1 MVGFPV
7 TGSTWHTLPQNPQ
20 LLLSVFVSTQVAPQT
35 VPLHDP
41 LRQQEPG
48 AQTVPQVPQLL
59 LSVLV
64 LTHVG
69 KPLTTQTFG
78 ALLGQL
84 QVVVVA
90 PPGAWLVMTWQ
101 LLAPFGQQTDWVL
114 VPPQLTSPPK
124 EEQAWQVVI
133 RLPQA
138 QAPLEQTS
146 Y

>member
-1 MVGFPV
+1 
-7 TGSTWHTLPQNPQ
+7 
-20 LLLSVFVSTQVAPQT
+20 
-35 VPLHDP
+35 
-41 LRQQEPG
+41 
-48 AQTVPQVPQLL
+48 VPQVPQLL
-59 LSVLV
+59 LSLLV

-84 QVVVVA
+84 HVVVVA

-133 RLPQA
+133 TFPQV